1 MVVIDVM
8 MKLMI
13 VAGEPQGI
21 WMQYFPLRGGGGCGG
36 GGDGGGGGGDGGGG
50 GRGGGGGGDDDA
62 FDN

>member
-36 GGDGGGGGGDGGGG
+36 GGDGGGDGGGG
-50 GRGGGGGGDDDA
+50 NDDA

>member
-21 WMQYFPLRGGGGCGG
+21 WMQYFPLRGGGG
-36 GGDGGGGGGDGGGG
+36 
-50 GRGGGGGGDDDA
+50 GGGGGGDDDA